1 MVPKCV
7 YSNPEIA
14 SVGLTEEKAKEE
26 GYDVKIGRFSFQAV
40 GKALVYGETDGF
52 VKIVAD
58 AKTDDLLGV
67 HIIGPHATDMISEA
81 GLARVL
87 DAAPWEVAM
96 SIHPHPTLSEAIGE
110 AALAVDG
117 LEIHA

>member
-14 SVGLTEEKAKEE
+14 SVGLTEEKAKEK

-67 HIIGPHATDMISEA
+67 HIIERMQQT
-81 GLARVL
+81 
-87 DAAPWEVAM
+87 
-96 SIHPHPTLSEAIGE
+96 
-110 AALAVDG
+110 
-117 LEIHA
+117 